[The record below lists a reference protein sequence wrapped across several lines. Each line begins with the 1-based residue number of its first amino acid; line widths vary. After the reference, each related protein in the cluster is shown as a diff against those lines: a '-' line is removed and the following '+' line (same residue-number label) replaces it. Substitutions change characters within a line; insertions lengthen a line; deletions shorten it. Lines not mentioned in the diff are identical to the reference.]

1 MAITYNQPP
10 SAEPLPDRES
20 PMKPIALCLSLALLA
35 LPVAAESQD
44 AGLSALQDLG
54 QLNGQA
60 LACSQMAVSGK
71 AKSLMIRHAPKTR
84 RYGEVFEEATNAAFL
99 EQGKIEGGCPTATVF
114 TARLSV
120 LTARLQASLPA
131 AQ

>member
-1 MAITYNQPP
+1 
-10 SAEPLPDRES
+10 
-20 PMKPIALCLSLALLA
+20 MKPIALCLSLALLA
-35 LPVAAESQD
+35 LPVAAEPQD

-54 QLNGQA
+54 LLNGQA

-71 AKSLMIRHAPKTR
+71 AKALMIRHAPKTR

-99 EQGKIEGGCPTATVF
+99 EQGKIANGCPTATVF
-114 TARLSV
+114 AGRLSV